1 MIQEVKGNLFH
12 HTDDVFIAH
21 CISGDIAFGA
31 GVAKEINSRYNT
43 KLKIQ
48 RKFGDTVEPGKTV
61 LVDNIFNLVDKQGCR
76 DKADIA
82 YLTDALI
89 DMKNQCDI
97 YGIKHIIMPRIGCG
111 RDRLNWMDVK
121 NNIDYIFGNSDIDIT
136 IYVR

>member
-1 MIQEVKGNLFH
+1 MIQEVKGNLFQ
-12 HTDDVFIAH
+12 HTDNVFIAH
-21 CISGDIAFGA
+21 CISGDIALGA
-31 GVAKEINSRYNT
+31 GVAKEINSHYNT
-43 KLKIQ
+43 KLKLK
-48 RKFGDTVEPGKTV
+48 RKFGDTIEPGKAV
-61 LVDNIFNLVDKQGCR
+61 LVDNIFNLVDKRRCR

-97 YGIKHIIMPRIGCG
+97 YGIKHIIMPRVGCG

-121 NNIDYIFGNSDIDIT
+121 NNIDDIFGNSDITIT

>member
-1 MIQEVKGNLFH
+1 MVKEVRGNMFNNV
-12 HTDDVFIAH
+12 DNVFVAH
-21 CISGDIAFGA
+21 CISGDIVLGA
-31 GVAKEINSRYNT
+31 GVAKEVNNRYNMR
-43 KLKIQ
+43 LKIQ
-48 RKFGDTVEPGKTV
+48 RKFGDTVEPGKAV

-97 YGIKHIIMPRIGCG
+97 FGIKHIIMPRIGCG
-111 RDRLNWMDVK
+111 RDRLNWKDVK

-136 IYVR
+136 IYIR

>member
-1 MIQEVKGNLFH
+1 MVKEVRGNMFNNV
-12 HTDDVFIAH
+12 DNVFVAH
-21 CISGDIAFGA
+21 CISGDIALGA
-31 GVAKEINSRYNT
+31 GVAKEVNNRYNMR
-43 KLKIQ
+43 LKIQ
-48 RKFGDTVEPGKTV
+48 RKFGDTVEPGKAV

-97 YGIKHIIMPRIGCG
+97 FGIKHIIMPRIGCG
-111 RDRLNWMDVK
+111 RDRLNWTDVK

-136 IYVR
+136 IYIR

>member
-1 MIQEVKGNLFH
+1 MIKEIRGNLFNN
-12 HTDDVFIAH
+12 TDNVFIAH
-21 CISGDIAFGA
+21 CISGDAAFGA

-43 KLKIQ
+43 KLKLK
-48 RKFGDTVEPGKTV
+48 RKFGDTVEPGKAV
-61 LVDNIFNLVDKQGCR
+61 LVDNIFNLVDKRRCR
-76 DKADIA
+76 GKADIV

-111 RDRLNWMDVK
+111 RDRLNWVDVK
-121 NNIDYIFGNSDIDIT
+121 RNIDDIFGNSDIDII